1 MRESVSARGA
11 GRALEPTVG
20 PWLDFDLKAQIE
32 QLRNEPYWQ
41 SGHNSKTIVHFS
53 DFRVVVTA
61 IKANTTI
68 LEHRTH
74 GRVCVQTLQGHL
86 RMHVPGHVEG
96 NEFNMPAGRML
107 VVDQAVPYD
116 LHSVEDSAFLLIVAW
131 PDDKS

>member
-20 PWLDFDLKAQIE
+20 PWLDFDLNGEID

-41 SGHNSKTIVHFS
+41 SGHNSKTIVHFA

-61 IKANTTI
+61 IQANTTI
-68 LEHRTH
+68 QEHRTH
-74 GRVCVQTLQGHL
+74 GRVSVQTLQGHL
-86 RMHVPGHVEG
+86 RMHAGG
-96 NEFNMPAGRML
+96 REFDMPSGRML

-116 LHSVEDSAFLLIVAW
+116 LHAIEDSALLLIVAW
-131 PDDKS
+131 PDDEG